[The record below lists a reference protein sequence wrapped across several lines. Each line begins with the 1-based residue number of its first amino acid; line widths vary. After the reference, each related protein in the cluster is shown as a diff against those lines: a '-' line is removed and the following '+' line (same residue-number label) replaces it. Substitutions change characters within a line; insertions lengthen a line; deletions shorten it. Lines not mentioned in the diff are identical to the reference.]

1 MLSNVKFNPY
11 YNTYENDIVNE
22 FYNKA
27 LSEAVKYKRVSAYFS
42 AKSLSYYSRGI
53 SNLINNNGR
62 MQFIISK
69 DISEETYNIIVK
81 GYKNR
86 ELIEKELL
94 KSLEEELSTQEE
106 YRMSNLAYLIERGYV
121 DIKIALVKQGIFH
134 DKYGLI
140 EDNYS
145 NIIYFKGSNNETVEA
160 MESNYE
166 SFDISVNWND
176 DIFEKDKIENAEK
189 LFDRLWQNEM
199 PNIYVMDIPDIV
211 RNRIIKFNKDKEIIS
226 DFEIEIW
233 NSVFLDIDEEENF
246 KIVNRLPLGKINKS
260 DLYFQLYLNRYLNF
274 ENNEFYLKKKVNYQ
288 DIKKIINSFKA
299 YSEKAYFK
307 IIISH
312 ELEKYLSDK
321 DMQIDERFNLGI
333 DIKNRENWLEE
344 RYEKFKEKLDTEMER
359 KLKEPQVWNA
369 FHIVNMWKSANF
381 SVPGAG
387 KTSIVYGAY
396 AYLNSKDIN
405 VIDKIVM
412 IGPKNSFSAW
422 KEEFEKNFGNKKQ
435 LKVLDLQDEKYNN
448 ANKKNY
454 ALQNSS
460 GNKNLILVN
469 YETLKSVEKS
479 LMDILNTRILLV
491 FDEEHKIKGINGIR
505 ANVALKLAK
514 QVKYKIILTG
524 TPIPN
529 GYQDI
534 YNCLKILYPD
544 EYDYMFNFT
553 LNMLKNPSIKEIE
566 QINKKIYPFYCRIT
580 KKDLNI
586 PGPNEDVIIK
596 RNMNEIEKRIFKYL
610 YSEYRDNILALYIRL
625 MQASCN
631 PKLLLRK
638 INYNDYKNVIIDE
651 EIIDE
656 TNTIDM
662 KEDKKYQSMNK
673 EEITRCDIIKDI
685 QMLDVSSKFK
695 AGIDEIQ
702 KLIGENKQ
710 VLVWGIFIDTL
721 LKIKLELDKL
731 NISSNIIYGD
741 ISNTDRQKTIE
752 DFKQKNIQ
760 VLIANPNTLAESVSL
775 HMICHDAIYFEY
787 SFNLTHM
794 LQSKDRINRL
804 GLDEKQY
811 TQYYYLML
819 ENDNDRYNAIDEKIY
834 LRLKEKEKIMKEA
847 IEGEDL
853 PRMNFD
859 DTEDLELIMDKH

>member
-211 RNRIIKFNKDKEIIS
+211 KNRIIKFNRDKKIIS

-344 RYEKFKEKLDTEMER
+344 RYEKFKEILDTEMER

-479 LMDILNTRILLV
+479 LMDILNTRVLLV

-544 EYDYMFNFT
+544 EYDYMFNFK

-580 KKDLNI
+580 K
-586 PGPNEDVIIK
+586 
-596 RNMNEIEKRIFKYL
+596 
-610 YSEYRDNILALYIRL
+610 
-625 MQASCN
+625 
-631 PKLLLRK
+631 
-638 INYNDYKNVIIDE
+638 
-651 EIIDE
+651 
-656 TNTIDM
+656 
-662 KEDKKYQSMNK
+662 
-673 EEITRCDIIKDI
+673 
-685 QMLDVSSKFK
+685 
-695 AGIDEIQ
+695 
-702 KLIGENKQ
+702 
-710 VLVWGIFIDTL
+710 
-721 LKIKLELDKL
+721 
-731 NISSNIIYGD
+731 
-741 ISNTDRQKTIE
+741 
-752 DFKQKNIQ
+752 
-760 VLIANPNTLAESVSL
+760 
-775 HMICHDAIYFEY
+775 
-787 SFNLTHM
+787 
-794 LQSKDRINRL
+794 
-804 GLDEKQY
+804 
-811 TQYYYLML
+811 
-819 ENDNDRYNAIDEKIY
+819 
-834 LRLKEKEKIMKEA
+834 
-847 IEGEDL
+847 
-853 PRMNFD
+853 
-859 DTEDLELIMDKH
+859 

>member
-211 RNRIIKFNKDKEIIS
+211 KNRIIKFNRDKKIIS

-344 RYEKFKEKLDTEMER
+344 RYEKFKEILDTEMER

-479 LMDILNTRILLV
+479 LMDILNTRVLLV

-544 EYDYMFNFT
+544 EYDYMFNFK

-638 INYNDYKNVIIDE
+638 INYDDYKNVIIDE

-673 EEITRCDIIKDI
+673 EEITKCDIIKDI

-702 KLIGENKQ
+702 KLVGENKQ

-819 ENDNDRYNAIDEKIY
+819 ENDNDRYNTIDEKIY

>member
-211 RNRIIKFNKDKEIIS
+211 KNRIIKFNRDKKIIS

-344 RYEKFKEKLDTEMER
+344 RYEKFKEILDTEMER

-479 LMDILNTRILLV
+479 LMDILNTRVLLV

-544 EYDYMFNFT
+544 EYDYMFNFK

-638 INYNDYKNVIIDE
+638 INYDDYKNVIIDE

-673 EEITRCDIIKDI
+673 EEITRYDIIKDI

-702 KLIGENKQ
+702 KLVGENKQ

-819 ENDNDRYNAIDEKIY
+819 ENDNDRYNTIDEKIY

>member
-94 KSLEEELSTQEE
+94 KCLEDELSTQEE

-211 RNRIIKFNKDKEIIS
+211 KNRIIKFNRDKKIIS

-344 RYEKFKEKLDTEMER
+344 RYEKFKEILDSEMER

-479 LMDILNTRILLV
+479 LMDILNTRVLLV

-544 EYDYMFNFT
+544 EYDYMFNFK

-638 INYNDYKNVIIDE
+638 INYDDYKNVIIDE

-673 EEITRCDIIKDI
+673 EEITKCDIIKDI

-702 KLIGENKQ
+702 KLVGENKQ

>member
-211 RNRIIKFNKDKEIIS
+211 KNRIIKFNRDKKIIS

-344 RYEKFKEKLDTEMER
+344 RYEKFKEILDTEMER

-479 LMDILNTRILLV
+479 LMDILNTRVLLV

-544 EYDYMFNFT
+544 EYDYMFNFK

-638 INYNDYKNVIIDE
+638 INYDDYKNVIIDE

-656 TNTIDM
+656 TNTIDV

-673 EEITRCDIIKDI
+673 EEITKCDIIKDI

-702 KLIGENKQ
+702 KLVGENKQ

-859 DTEDLELIMDKH
+859 DKEDLELIMDKH

>member
-1 MLSNVKFNPY
+1 
-11 YNTYENDIVNE
+11 
-22 FYNKA
+22 
-27 LSEAVKYKRVSAYFS
+27 
-42 AKSLSYYSRGI
+42 
-53 SNLINNNGR
+53 
-62 MQFIISK
+62 
-69 DISEETYNIIVK
+69 
-81 GYKNR
+81 
-86 ELIEKELL
+86 
-94 KSLEEELSTQEE
+94 
-106 YRMSNLAYLIERGYV
+106 
-121 DIKIALVKQGIFH
+121 
-134 DKYGLI
+134 
-140 EDNYS
+140 DNYS

-211 RNRIIKFNKDKEIIS
+211 KNRIIKFNRDKKIIS

-344 RYEKFKEKLDTEMER
+344 RYEKFKEILDTEMER

-479 LMDILNTRILLV
+479 LMDILNTRVLLV

-544 EYDYMFNFT
+544 EYDYMFNFK

-638 INYNDYKNVIIDE
+638 INYDDYKNVIIDE

-656 TNTIDM
+656 TNTIDV

-673 EEITRCDIIKDI
+673 EEITKCDIIKDI

-702 KLIGENKQ
+702 KLVGENKQ

-859 DTEDLELIMDKH
+859 DKEDLELIMDKH

>member
-479 LMDILNTRILLV
+479 LMDILNTRVLLV

-544 EYDYMFNFT
+544 EYDYMFNFK

-702 KLIGENKQ
+702 KLVGENKQ

-741 ISNTDRQKTIE
+741 ISNTDRQKMIE

>member
-211 RNRIIKFNKDKEIIS
+211 KNRIIKFNRDKKIIS

-344 RYEKFKEKLDTEMER
+344 RYEKFKEILDTEMER

-479 LMDILNTRILLV
+479 LMDILNTRVLLV

-544 EYDYMFNFT
+544 EYDYMFNFK

-596 RNMNEIEKRIFKYL
+596 SNMNEIEKRIFKYL

-638 INYNDYKNVIIDE
+638 INYDDYKNVIIDE

-656 TNTIDM
+656 TNTIDV

-673 EEITRCDIIKDI
+673 EEITKCDIIKDI

-702 KLIGENKQ
+702 KLVGENKQ

-859 DTEDLELIMDKH
+859 DKEDLELIMDKH

>member
-94 KSLEEELSTQEE
+94 KCLEEELSTQEE

-199 PNIYVMDIPDIV
+199 PNIFVMDIPDIV

-344 RYEKFKEKLDTEMER
+344 RYEKFKEILDSEMER

-448 ANKKNY
+448 ATKKNY

-479 LMDILNTRILLV
+479 LMDILNTRVLLV

-544 EYDYMFNFT
+544 EYDYMFNFK

-702 KLIGENKQ
+702 KLVGENKQ

>member
-94 KSLEEELSTQEE
+94 KCLEEELSTQEE

-199 PNIYVMDIPDIV
+199 PNIFVMDIPDIV

-344 RYEKFKEKLDTEMER
+344 RYEKFKEILDSEMER

-479 LMDILNTRILLV
+479 LMDILNTRVLLV

-544 EYDYMFNFT
+544 EYDYMFNFK

-702 KLIGENKQ
+702 KLVGENKQ